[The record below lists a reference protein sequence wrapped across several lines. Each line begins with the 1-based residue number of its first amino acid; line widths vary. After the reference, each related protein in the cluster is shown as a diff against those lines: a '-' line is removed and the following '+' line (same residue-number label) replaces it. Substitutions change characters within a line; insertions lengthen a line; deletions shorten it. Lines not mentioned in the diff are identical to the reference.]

1 MRISGWSSDV
11 CSADRVSDVIGGAR
25 WVFRLCEFGRLS
37 RAVLEAEAVV
47 SGLQDVAVVG
57 EPIEECG
64 GHLRVTEHAG
74 PLTEAEVGG
83 DDDAGALVEF
93 AQQME
98 EQRSEEHTSE
108 LQSLMRI
115 SYAVLRLKKK
125 RPHTYHTA
133 HSLHRRH
140 AQMY

>member
-1 MRISGWSSDV
+1 MLE
-11 CSADRVSDVIGGAR
+11 SARWLSRGSYSLVGYVSDVIGGSR
-25 WVFRLCEFGRLS
+25 WVFLRCEFGLLS
-37 RAVLEAEAVV
+37 RAVREAEAVV

-98 EQRSEEHTSE
+98 EQCT
-108 LQSLMRI
+108 
-115 SYAVLRLKKK
+115 
-125 RPHTYHTA
+125 T
-133 HSLHRRH
+133 
-140 AQMY
+140 

>member
-1 MRISGWSSDV
+1 MRISDWSSDV
-11 CSADRVSDVIGGAR
+11 CSSDLPPVGYVSDVIGGSR
-25 WVFRLCEFGRLS
+25 WVFLLCEFGLLS

-74 PLTEAEVGG
+74 TLTEAAVGG

-98 EQRSEEHTSE
+98 EQDRKST
-108 LQSLMRI
+108 
-115 SYAVLRLKKK
+115 RLNSS
-125 RPHTYHTA
+125 H
-133 HSLHRRH
+133 
-140 AQMY
+140 

>member
-1 MRISGWSSDV
+1 MYPGFSPRSDPPV
-11 CSADRVSDVIGGAR
+11 GYVSDVIGGSR
-25 WVFRLCEFGRLS
+25 WVFLLCEFGLLS

-57 EPIEECG
+57 EPIEGCG

-83 DDDAGALVEF
+83 DDD
-93 AQQME
+93 
-98 EQRSEEHTSE
+98 RSEEHTSE

-115 SYAVLRLKKK
+115 SYAVFCLKK
-125 RPHTYHTA
+125 
-133 HSLHRRH
+133 
-140 AQMY
+140 